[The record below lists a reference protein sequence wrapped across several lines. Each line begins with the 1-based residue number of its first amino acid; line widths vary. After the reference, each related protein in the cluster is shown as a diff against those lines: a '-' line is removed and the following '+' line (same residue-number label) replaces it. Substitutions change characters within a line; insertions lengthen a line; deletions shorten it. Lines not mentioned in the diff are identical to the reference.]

1 MEINSTPYS
10 PKTLVENNIRFRIPL
25 YQRPYT
31 WAEKQVKQLLD
42 DLWSSFEQSKDSP
55 YFIGIMNISQ
65 TDYDDSTF
73 DLIDGQQRLTTLSVM
88 ALVMKDLVIEDNDYD
103 RGWANF
109 CGRID
114 FYGREE
120 DKAFLENGLPK
131 DNTNKNLINAQ
142 SVVKSFINSIKD
154 DENNKNKKEF
164 SQYVFEQ
171 ASFFLSVIPQDYTII
186 EKNKQFIRMNN
197 RGKQLEMVDILKV
210 KLSSVKGVDSKEFL
224 RKWNTISQMN
234 CDEKSDE
241 NNQQGELP
249 PTILNIIERYES
261 VNLPKESEIYYK
273 SIVSFDE
280 FLLIALRRV
289 KKDIAI
295 SQDKEKILKTF
306 GFDGNEDN
314 KIVWDENSVNNFMC
328 VLEDQFELFREY
340 FIRRDKEEKYKWQNV
355 KSEQAKSNNQNDE
368 RNNKEWNMLRQFQS
382 YLYVSREPHQWMKS
396 AFDWLDNNVFKP
408 SVFLEE
414 LKRIDNNYATKLLDE
429 GRTYHEKFPN
439 INRYW
444 FWRLDYYL
452 WEKSLHKESKNGAN
466 ENDKNSGTI
475 GIFDL
480 KEEEKNVV
488 EKYVFSSN
496 RSVEHL
502 HPQNESVEGSWD
514 DDDAVNSFG
523 NLAMISQTLNS
534 YQSNKSIQEKF
545 GKIEKSIA
553 DNKSVESL
561 KLYWMYLAYK
571 KENKWTK
578 EMASEHC
585 EEMCKILDD
594 SFQNNDNS
602 YEQQ

>member
-31 WAEKQVKQLLD
+31 WTEKQVKQLLD
-42 DLWSSFEQSKDSP
+42 DLWSSSEQSKDSP

-88 ALVMKDLVIEDNDYD
+88 ALVMKKCYGE
-103 RGWANF
+103 WSKF

-197 RGKQLEMVDILKV
+197 RGKQLELVDILKV

-452 WEKSLHKESKNGAN
+452 WEKSLHKGSKNRAN
-466 ENDKNSGTI
+466 EDVDNSGTV
-475 GIFDL
+475 GIFNL
-480 KEEEKNVV
+480 KEEEKRVV
-488 EKYVFSSN
+488 EKYEFSSN

>member
-10 PKTLVENNIRFRIPL
+10 PKTLVKNNIRFRIPL

-31 WAEKQVKQLLD
+31 WTEKQVKQLLD
-42 DLWSSFEQSKDSP
+42 DLWSSSGQSKDSP
-55 YFIGIMNISQ
+55 YFIGIMNISR

-88 ALVMKDLVIEDNDYD
+88 ALVMKDLIIEDNDYD

-131 DNTNKNLINAQ
+131 DNTNKNLLNAK
-142 SVVKSFINSIKD
+142 SVIESFFNGKD
-154 DENNKNKKEF
+154 AGDKEAFALYVYNN
-164 SQYVFEQ
+164 

-210 KLSSVKGVDSKEFL
+210 KLSSVEGVDSKEFL

-306 GFDGNEDN
+306 GFEGNGEN
-314 KIVWDENSVNNFMC
+314 KIEWNNESVNEFMRI
-328 VLEDQFELFREY
+328 LEHQFELFCEY
-340 FIRRDKEEKYKWQNV
+340 FIRRDKEGKYKWQNV

-368 RNNKEWNMLRQFQS
+368 RNNKEWNMLRRFQS

-396 AFDWLDNNVFKP
+396 AFDWLDEKGNDFGP
-408 SVFLEE
+408 SGFLEE
-414 LKRIDNNYATKLLDE
+414 LKRVDNEYATKLLTD

-452 WEKSLHKESKNGAN
+452 WEKSLHKGSKNGAN
-466 ENDKNSGTI
+466 EDVDNSGTV
-475 GIFDL
+475 GIFNL
-480 KEEEKNVV
+480 KEEEKSVV

-534 YQSNKSIQEKF
+534 YQSNKSVQEKF
-545 GKIEKSIA
+545 GKIEKSVT
-553 DNKSVESL
+553 DGKSVESL

-594 SFQNNDNS
+594 SLI
-602 YEQQ
+602 QQ

>member
-1 MEINSTPYS
+1 MNNSTPYS
-10 PKTLVENNIRFRIPL
+10 PKALVDNNIHFRIPL

-31 WAEKQVKQLLD
+31 WTEKQVKQLLD
-42 DLWSSFEQSKDSP
+42 DLWSSFCQPIVFP

-88 ALVMKDLVIEDNDYD
+88 ALVMKDLVIKDNDYD

-261 VNLPKESEIYYK
+261 INLPKESEIYYK

-295 SQDKEKILKTF
+295 SQDKEIILKTF

-452 WEKSLHKESKNGAN
+452 WEKSLHPGSDNEAKVNEKKNV
-466 ENDKNSGTI
+466 
-475 GIFDL
+475 FLDL
-480 KEEEKNVV
+480 KNEEKNVV

-514 DDDAVNSFG
+514 DEHAVSSFG

-571 KENKWTK
+571 KGNKWTK
-578 EMASEHC
+578 EMASKHC

-594 SFQNNDNS
+594 SFQNNANS

>member
-10 PKTLVENNIRFRIPL
+10 PKTLVKNNIRFRIPL

-31 WAEKQVKQLLD
+31 WREKQVKQLLD
-42 DLWSSFEQSKDSP
+42 DLWSSSEQSKDSP
-55 YFIGIMNISQ
+55 YFIGIMNISR

-88 ALVMKDLVIEDNDYD
+88 ALVMKDLIIEDNDYD

-131 DNTNKNLINAQ
+131 DNTNKNLLNAK
-142 SVVKSFINSIKD
+142 SVIESFFNGKNAGD
-154 DENNKNKKEF
+154 KEAFALYVYNN
-164 SQYVFEQ
+164 

-197 RGKQLEMVDILKV
+197 RGKQLELVDILKV
-210 KLSSVKGVDSKEFL
+210 KLSSVEGLDSKSFL
-224 RKWNTISQMN
+224 EKWNAISQMN
-234 CDEKSDE
+234 CVEKSDK
-241 NNQQGELP
+241 NDQQDEGS
-249 PTILNIIERYES
+249 TILEIIASNES
-261 VNLPKESEIYYK
+261 VNLPKENEIYYK
-273 SIVSFDE
+273 SIAPFDE
-280 FLLIALRRV
+280 FLLIGLERM
-289 KKDIAI
+289 KGCAI
-295 SQDKEKILKTF
+295 SYDREKILKTF
-306 GFDGNEDN
+306 GFDGDGEN
-314 KIVWDENSVNNFMC
+314 KIVWNKDYVNEFMGI
-328 VLEDQFELFREY
+328 LEVQFDLFCKY
-340 FIRRDKEEKYKWQNV
+340 FIRRDKEEKYKWQDV
-355 KSEQAKSNNQNDE
+355 KNGQDKNNQDNE
-368 RNNKEWNMLRQFQS
+368 RNNNEWNMLRQFQS
-382 YLYVSREPHQWMKS
+382 YLYVSREPHQWMKD
-396 AFDWLDNNVFKP
+396 AFVWLDNNIFDP

-414 LKRIDNNYATKLLDE
+414 LKRVDNEYAKKLLKE

-452 WEKSLHKESKNGAN
+452 WEKSLHKGSKNGAN

-475 GIFDL
+475 GVFDL

-502 HPQNESVEGSWD
+502 HPQNESVEGSWGD
-514 DDDAVNSFG
+514 GGAVNSFG

-571 KENKWTK
+571 KGNKWTK
-578 EMASEHC
+578 EMASKHC

>member
-10 PKTLVENNIRFRIPL
+10 PKTLVKNNIRFRIPL

-280 FLLIALRRV
+280 YLLA
-289 KKDIAI
+289 
-295 SQDKEKILKTF
+295 
-306 GFDGNEDN
+306 
-314 KIVWDENSVNNFMC
+314 WDC
-328 VLEDQFELFREY
+328 
-340 FIRRDKEEKYKWQNV
+340 
-355 KSEQAKSNNQNDE
+355 
-368 RNNKEWNMLRQFQS
+368 
-382 YLYVSREPHQWMKS
+382 
-396 AFDWLDNNVFKP
+396 
-408 SVFLEE
+408 
-414 LKRIDNNYATKLLDE
+414 
-429 GRTYHEKFPN
+429 
-439 INRYW
+439 
-444 FWRLDYYL
+444 
-452 WEKSLHKESKNGAN
+452 
-466 ENDKNSGTI
+466 
-475 GIFDL
+475 
-480 KEEEKNVV
+480 
-488 EKYVFSSN
+488 
-496 RSVEHL
+496 
-502 HPQNESVEGSWD
+502 
-514 DDDAVNSFG
+514 
-523 NLAMISQTLNS
+523 
-534 YQSNKSIQEKF
+534 
-545 GKIEKSIA
+545 
-553 DNKSVESL
+553 
-561 KLYWMYLAYK
+561 
-571 KENKWTK
+571 
-578 EMASEHC
+578 
-585 EEMCKILDD
+585 
-594 SFQNNDNS
+594 
-602 YEQQ
+602 

>member
-10 PKTLVENNIRFRIPL
+10 PKTLVKNNIRFRIPL

-31 WAEKQVKQLLD
+31 WTEKQVKQLLD
-42 DLWSSFEQSKDSP
+42 DLWSSSEQSNDSR

-88 ALVMKDLVIEDNDYD
+88 ALVMKDFVIEDNDYD
-103 RGWANF
+103 SGWANF

-120 DKAFLENGLPK
+120 DKAFLENGLSK
-131 DNTNKNLINAQ
+131 DNTNKNLINA
-142 SVVKSFINSIKD
+142 KSIIESFFNGKEAGD
-154 DENNKNKKEF
+154 KKAFALYVYNK
-164 SQYVFEQ
+164 
-171 ASFFLSVIPQDYTII
+171 ASFFLSVIPHNYTII

-197 RGKQLEMVDILKV
+197 RGKQLELVDILKV
-210 KLSSVKGVDSKEFL
+210 KLSSFKDVDSKEFL

-241 NNQQGELP
+241 SNQQGKGS
-249 PTILNIIERYES
+249 TILEIIASNES
-261 VNLPKESEIYYK
+261 VNLPKENEIYYK
-273 SIVSFDE
+273 SIVSFDQ
-280 FLLIALRRV
+280 FLLIALERM

-314 KIVWDENSVNNFMC
+314 KIVWDDNSVNNFMC

-340 FIRRDKEEKYKWQNV
+340 FIRRDKEEKYKWQDV
-355 KSEQAKSNNQNDE
+355 KNEQDKNNHDNE

-382 YLYVSREPHQWMKS
+382 YLYVSREPHQWMKD
-396 AFDWLDNNVFKP
+396 AFVWLGDHRNDFVP
-408 SVFLEE
+408 SEFLEE
-414 LKRIDNNYATKLLDE
+414 LKHIDNEYATKLLTE
-429 GRTYHEKFPN
+429 GRTHHEKFPN

-452 WEKSLHKESKNGAN
+452 WEKSLHKGSKNGAN
-466 ENDKNSGTI
+466 EDVNNSGI
-475 GIFDL
+475 VGIFDL

-571 KENKWTK
+571 KGNQWTK
-578 EMASEHC
+578 EMASKHC
-585 EEMCKILDD
+585 EEMCRILDD
-594 SFQNNDNS
+594 SLPTPLPIPT
-602 YEQQ
+602 

>member
-31 WAEKQVKQLLD
+31 WTEKQVKQLLD
-42 DLWSSFEQSKDSP
+42 DLWSSSEQSKDSP

-131 DNTNKNLINAQ
+131 DNTNKNLLNAKN
-142 SVVKSFINSIKD
+142 VIESFFNGKD
-154 DENNKNKKEF
+154 AGDKEAFALYVYNN
-164 SQYVFEQ
+164 

-197 RGKQLEMVDILKV
+197 RGKQLELVDILKV
-210 KLSSVKGVDSKEFL
+210 KLSSVEGLDSKSFL
-224 RKWNTISQMN
+224 EKWNTISQMN
-234 CDEKSDE
+234 CVEKSDE
-241 NNQQGELP
+241 NNQQDEGS
-249 PTILNIIERYES
+249 TILEIIASNES
-261 VNLPKESEIYYK
+261 VNLPKENEIYYK
-273 SIVSFDE
+273 SIVPFDE
-280 FLLIALRRV
+280 FLLIVLERM
-289 KKDIAI
+289 KGCAI
-295 SQDKEKILKTF
+295 SYDREKILKTF
-306 GFDGNEDN
+306 GFEGNGEI
-314 KIVWDENSVNNFMC
+314 KIEWDSNSVNGFMRI
-328 VLEDQFELFREY
+328 LEHQFELFCEY
-340 FIRRDKEEKYKWQNV
+340 FIRRDKEEKYKWQG
-355 KSEQAKSNNQNDE
+355 SEKHPDE
-368 RNNKEWNMLRQFQS
+368 LKQFQS
-382 YLYVSREPHQWMKS
+382 YLYVSREPHQWMKD

-414 LKRIDNNYATKLLDE
+414 LKRIDNKYATKLLNE
-429 GRTYHEKFPN
+429 GRTCHEKFPN

-466 ENDKNSGTI
+466 EDVDNSGTV
-475 GIFDL
+475 GIFNL
-480 KEEEKNVV
+480 KEEEKSVV

>member
-1 MEINSTPYS
+1 MNNSTPYS
-10 PKTLVENNIRFRIPL
+10 PKALVDNNIHFRIPL

-31 WAEKQVKQLLD
+31 WTEKQVKQLLD
-42 DLWSSFEQSKDSP
+42 DVWSSFCQPIVFP

-88 ALVMKDLVIEDNDYD
+88 ALVMKEHYSE
-103 RGWANF
+103 WSKF

-273 SIVSFDE
+273 SIVPFDE

-429 GRTYHEKFPN
+429 GGTYHEKFPN

-452 WEKSLHKESKNGAN
+452 WEKTLHPGSDNEAKINEEKNV
-466 ENDKNSGTI
+466 
-475 GIFDL
+475 FLDL

-514 DDDAVNSFG
+514 DDDAVN
-523 NLAMISQTLNS
+523 
-534 YQSNKSIQEKF
+534 
-545 GKIEKSIA
+545 
-553 DNKSVESL
+553 
-561 KLYWMYLAYK
+561 
-571 KENKWTK
+571 
-578 EMASEHC
+578 
-585 EEMCKILDD
+585 
-594 SFQNNDNS
+594 
-602 YEQQ
+602 

>member
-10 PKTLVENNIRFRIPL
+10 PKILVENNIRFRIPL

-31 WAEKQVKQLLD
+31 WTEKQVKQLLD
-42 DLWSSFEQSKDSP
+42 DLWSSSGQSKDSP
-55 YFIGIMNISQ
+55 YFIGIMNISR

-88 ALVMKDLVIEDNDYD
+88 ALVMKDLIIEDNDYD

-131 DNTNKNLINAQ
+131 DNTNKNLLNAK
-142 SVVKSFINSIKD
+142 SVIESFLNGKDTNVKAAFAL
-154 DENNKNKKEF
+154 
-164 SQYVFEQ
+164 YVYNY

-197 RGKQLEMVDILKV
+197 RGKQLELVDILKV
-210 KLSSVKGVDSKEFL
+210 KMSSVKGLDSKKFL
-224 RKWNTISQMN
+224 EKWNTISQMN
-234 CDEKSDE
+234 CDESSDE
-241 NNQQGELP
+241 NNQQDEGS
-249 PTILNIIERYES
+249 TILKIIES
-261 VNLPKESEIYYK
+261 NGSINQPKENEIYYK

-280 FLLIALRRV
+280 FLLIALERM
-289 KKDIAI
+289 KHCAI
-295 SQDKEKILKTF
+295 SYDREKILKTF
-306 GFDGNEDN
+306 GFEGNGED
-314 KIVWDENSVNNFMC
+314 KIEWDSNSVNGFMRI
-328 VLEDQFELFREY
+328 LEHQFELFRKY
-340 FIRRDKEEKYKWQNV
+340 FIRRDKEEKHKWQG
-355 KSEQAKSNNQNDE
+355 SENHPDE
-368 RNNKEWNMLRQFQS
+368 LKQFQS
-382 YLYVSREPHQWMKS
+382 YLYVSREPHQWMKD

-414 LKRIDNNYATKLLDE
+414 LKRIDNKYATKLLNE

-452 WEKSLHKESKNGAN
+452 WEKSLHKGSKNGAN
-466 ENDKNSGTI
+466 EDVDNSGTV
-475 GIFDL
+475 GIFNL
-480 KEEEKNVV
+480 KEEEKSVV

>member
-1 MEINSTPYS
+1 METTSTPYYS
-10 PKTLVENNIRFRIPL
+10 PEIIVDNNLRFRIPL

-31 WAEKQVKQLLD
+31 WTEKQVKQLLD
-42 DLWSSFEQSKDSP
+42 DLWSSFRQPIDFP

-65 TDYDDSTF
+65 TDYDAATF

-88 ALVMKDLVIEDNDYD
+88 ASVMKEYHSE
-103 RGWANF
+103 WSKF

-120 DKAFLENGLPK
+120 DKAFLDNDLTKE
-131 DNTNKNLINAQ
+131 NTNKNLINAR
-142 SVVKSFINSIKD
+142 SVIELFLKDKDIKD
-154 DENNKNKKEF
+154 IEAF
-164 SQYVFEQ
+164 ALYVYEK
-171 ASFFLSVIPQDYTII
+171 ASFFLSVLPNDYTII

-210 KLSSVKGVDSKEFL
+210 KLSSVKGVDSIEFL

-241 NNQQGELP
+241 NNQQGEGS
-249 PTILNIIERYES
+249 TILKIIES
-261 VNLPKESEIYYK
+261 NGSINQPKENEIYYK

-280 FLLIALRRV
+280 FLLIALERM
-289 KKDIAI
+289 KHCAI
-295 SQDKEKILKTF
+295 SYDREKILKTF
-306 GFDGNEDN
+306 GFEGNGED
-314 KIVWDENSVNNFMC
+314 KIEWDSNSVNGFMRI
-328 VLEDQFELFREY
+328 LEHQFELFRKY
-340 FIRRDKEEKYKWQNV
+340 FIRRDKEEKNKWQG
-355 KSEQAKSNNQNDE
+355 SENHPDE
-368 RNNKEWNMLRQFQS
+368 LKQFQS
-382 YLYVSREPHQWMKS
+382 YLYVSREPHQWMKD

-414 LKRIDNNYATKLLDE
+414 LKRIDNKYATKLLNE
-429 GRTYHEKFPN
+429 GRTCHEKFPN

-452 WEKSLHKESKNGAN
+452 WEKSLHKGSKNGAN
-466 ENDKNSGTI
+466 EDVDNSGTV
-475 GIFDL
+475 GIFNL
-480 KEEEKNVV
+480 KEEEKSVV

-571 KENKWTK
+571 KGNKWTK
-578 EMASEHC
+578 EMASKHC

>member
-1 MEINSTPYS
+1 MEINSTCYS
-10 PKTLVENNIRFRIPL
+10 PKMIVDNNIYFRIPL

-31 WAEKQVKQLLD
+31 WTEKQVKQLLN
-42 DLWSSFEQSKDSP
+42 DLWVSFDVSIDIRLQKK

-73 DLIDGQQRLTTLSVM
+73 DLIDGQQRITTLSVM
-88 ALVMKDLVIEDNDYD
+88 ALVMKEFHSE
-103 RGWANF
+103 WSKF

-120 DKAFLENGLPK
+120 DKAFLESGSIK
-131 DNTNKNLINAQ
+131 ENTNNNLLNAK
-142 SVVKSFINSIKD
+142 SVIESFLKGKDTNVKAAFAL
-154 DENNKNKKEF
+154 
-164 SQYVFEQ
+164 YVYDY

-197 RGKQLEMVDILKV
+197 RGKQLELVDILKV
-210 KLSSVKGVDSKEFL
+210 KLSSIEGLDSNKFL
-224 RKWNTISQMN
+224 EKWNIISQMN
-234 CDEKSDE
+234 CVEKSDE
-241 NNQQGELP
+241 NNQQGEGS
-249 PTILNIIERYES
+249 TILEIIASNES
-261 VNLPKESEIYYK
+261 VNRPKENEIYYK

-280 FLLIALRRV
+280 FLLIALKRM

-295 SQDKEKILKTF
+295 SQDRENILKTF
-306 GFDGNEDN
+306 GFDGDGEN
-314 KIVWDENSVNNFMC
+314 KIVWNKDYVNEFMRI
-328 VLEDQFELFREY
+328 LEVQFDLFCKY
-340 FIRRDKEEKYKWQNV
+340 FIRRDKEEKYKWQDV
-355 KSEQAKSNNQNDE
+355 KNGQDKNNQDNE
-368 RNNKEWNMLRQFQS
+368 RNNNEWNMLRQFQS
-382 YLYVSREPHQWMKS
+382 YLYVSREPHQWMKD
-396 AFDWLDNNVFKP
+396 AFVWLDNNIFDP
-408 SVFLEE
+408 SIFLEE
-414 LKRIDNNYATKLLDE
+414 LKRIDNEYATKLLNE

-452 WEKSLHKESKNGAN
+452 WEKSLHKGSKNGAN
-466 ENDKNSGTI
+466 EDVKNSGTVE
-475 GIFDL
+475 IFDL

-534 YQSNKSIQEKF
+534 YQSNKSVQEKF
-545 GKIEKSIA
+545 GKIEKSVT
-553 DNKSVESL
+553 DGRSVESL

-578 EMASEHC
+578 DMASKHC
-585 EEMCKILDD
+585 KEMCKILDD

>member
-10 PKTLVENNIRFRIPL
+10 PNTLVKNNIRFRIPL

-31 WAEKQVKQLLD
+31 WTEKQVKQLLD
-42 DLWSSFEQSKDSP
+42 DLWSSSEQSKDSP
-55 YFIGIMNISQ
+55 YFIGIMNISR

-88 ALVMKDLVIEDNDYD
+88 ALVMKDLIIEDNDYD

-131 DNTNKNLINAQ
+131 DNTNKNLLNAK
-142 SVVKSFINSIKD
+142 SVIESFFNGKD
-154 DENNKNKKEF
+154 AGDKEAFALYVYNN
-164 SQYVFEQ
+164 

-197 RGKQLEMVDILKV
+197 RGKQLELVDILKV
-210 KLSSVKGVDSKEFL
+210 KLSSVEGLDSKSFL
-224 RKWNTISQMN
+224 EKWNTISQMN
-234 CDEKSDE
+234 CVEKSDE
-241 NNQQGELP
+241 NNQQDEGS
-249 PTILNIIERYES
+249 TILEIIASNES
-261 VNLPKESEIYYK
+261 VNLPKENEIYYK
-273 SIVSFDE
+273 SIVPFDE
-280 FLLIALRRV
+280 FLLIVLERM
-289 KKDIAI
+289 KGCAI
-295 SQDKEKILKTF
+295 SYDREKILKTF
-306 GFDGNEDN
+306 GFEGNEEN
-314 KIVWDENSVNNFMC
+314 KIEWDSNSVNGFMRI
-328 VLEDQFELFREY
+328 LEHQFELFCEY
-340 FIRRDKEEKYKWQNV
+340 FIRRDKEEKYKWQG
-355 KSEQAKSNNQNDE
+355 SEKHPDE
-368 RNNKEWNMLRQFQS
+368 LKQFQS
-382 YLYVSREPHQWMKS
+382 YLYVSREPHQWMKD

-414 LKRIDNNYATKLLDE
+414 LKCIDNKYAIKLLNE

-452 WEKSLHKESKNGAN
+452 WEKSLHKGSKNGAN
-466 ENDKNSGTI
+466 EDVDNSGTI
-475 GIFDL
+475 GIFNL
-480 KEEEKNVV
+480 KEEEKSVV

-534 YQSNKSIQEKF
+534 YQSNKSVQEKF
-545 GKIEKSIA
+545 GKIEKSVT
-553 DNKSVESL
+553 DGKSVESL

-578 EMASEHC
+578 EMAAEHC
-585 EEMCKILDD
+585 KSMCNILDELFK
-594 SFQNNDNS
+594 SES
-602 YEQQ
+602 EQIG